1 MVFTHGP
8 AAHLPYLA
16 TRAGLGTIFRS
27 SGIVRFVQGGVVKTF
42 RWPTQAVPMP
52 IAEPVKLGFST
63 ADADHPS
70 MTYNA
75 GDLALMFRDWQEQQ
89 VCVIFRGVSRFEWTD
104 EPDDYFDGEPY
115 DGACLVLDS
124 GWPPQHARSTCKH
137 YRLNFNACGG
147 RLDVACE
154 SIGMENQP

>member
-1 MVFTHGP
+1 
-8 AAHLPYLA
+8 
-16 TRAGLGTIFRS
+16 
-27 SGIVRFVQGGVVKTF
+27 
-42 RWPTQAVPMP
+42 MP

-154 SIGMENQP
+154 SIGMKNQP